1 MMNFTSLIFWVF
13 LLVCLFFYWVKK
25 EKTWQNIILL
35 IGSLVFYASFN
46 PVYVFLLLGSIAVD
60 YWISTQIGRT
70 GANKRRLLFFSLAVN
85 IGLWVFFKYADSL
98 FAFFFSFQ
106 NSVTPLFLKSSFNLL
121 MPIGLSFFT
130 LKKIAYILDL
140 SHGKINKVP
149 NFIEYACFVAF
160 FPQLI
165 AGPIDRAQN
174 LIPQFQAARKW
185 DGQYFQDAWPLIV
198 TGLFKKLVIA
208 NSIAVIVDQVYLSRA
223 PSKLLWIIGTLG
235 FAVQVLADFSGY
247 TDISRGVARLLGF
260 ETSINFNSPYLSLNF
275 NDFWNR
281 WHITL
286 SQWLRDYI
294 FFPVRR
300 WLMQHLKNK
309 SNLLPTILPP
319 LVTMLVSGIWHGTGW
334 NFMAWGLFHG
344 IVIAGSQLIAKPG
357 IGAKPSVLK
366 VASSWLLTTGL
377 LLFSWALFRTT
388 TLTWLANVLFQS
400 PFLSGGEDISICLA
414 SLSFVIFYAFLYLME
429 FTIHRWTGK
438 TTMVRSLFYAA
449 ITLLIFIYSNSISPD
464 FIYTHF

>member
-1 MMNFTSLIFWVF
+1 MNFTSLIFWAF
-13 LLVCLFFYWVKK
+13 LLFCLSFYWLKK
-25 EKTWQNIILL
+25 EKTWQNRFLL
-35 IGSLVFYASFN
+35 ISCLVFYASFN
-46 PVYVFLLLGSIAVD
+46 PVYGFLLLISIVVD
-60 YWISTQIGRT
+60 YWISIQIGRT
-70 GANKRRLLFFSLAVN
+70 DANKKKLLYFSLAIN
-85 IGLWVFFKYADSL
+85 IGVWVLFKYADSL
-98 FAFFFSFQ
+98 FTLFSSFQ
-106 NSVTPLFLKSSFNLL
+106 KTLTPPFLKSSLSLL

-140 SHGKINKVP
+140 YRGKITSRP

-174 LIPQFQAARKW
+174 LIPQFQIARKW
-185 DGQYFQDAWPLIV
+185 EWQYFQDAWPLIL

-208 NSIAVIVDQVYLSRA
+208 DSVRVIVDQVYLSRT
-223 PSKLLWIIGTLG
+223 PSKLLWIVGTLG
-235 FAVQVLADFSGY
+235 FAIQVLADFSGY

-260 ETSINFNSPYLSLNF
+260 ETSLNFNAPYLSLNF

-300 WLMQHLKNK
+300 WLMRHLKNK
-309 SNLLPTILPP
+309 TSLLPTILPP
-319 LVTMLVSGIWHGTGW
+319 LLTMLVSGFWHGTGW
-334 NFMAWGLFHG
+334 NFIVWGLFHG
-344 IVIAGSQLIAKPG
+344 VVIAISQLVVKPG
-357 IGAKPSVLK
+357 HGTQPTFLK

-388 TLTWLANVLFQS
+388 TLTWLGNVLFQS
-400 PFLSGGEDISICLA
+400 PFLSGGEDLSICLA
-414 SLSFVIFYAFLYLME
+414 SFSFVIFYAALYLLE
-429 FTIHRWTGK
+429 FAIHRWTAK
-438 TTMVRSLFYAA
+438 TMMLRSLFYVG
-449 ITLLIFIYSNSISPD
+449 ITIMIFIYSKSISPD

>member
-1 MMNFTSLIFWVF
+1 VNFTSLLFWAF
-13 LLVCLFFYWVKK
+13 LLVCLLFYWLKK

-35 IGSLVFYASFN
+35 TASLFFYASFN
-46 PVYVFLLLGSIAVD
+46 PVYVFLLVGSIAFD
-60 YWISTQIGRT
+60 YWITTWMDRT
-70 GANKRRLLFFSLAVN
+70 AANRGRLLLFSLAVN
-85 IGLWVFFKYADSL
+85 IGVWVAFKYAGSIADLLS
-98 FAFFFSFQ
+98 SFQ
-106 NSVTPLFLKSSFNLL
+106 RTAAPAFLQSSFSLV

-130 LKKIAYILDL
+130 LKKIAYVLDF

-149 NFIEYACFVAF
+149 DFIEYACFVSF

-165 AGPIDRAQN
+165 AGPIDRAQK
-174 LIPQFQAARKW
+174 LIPQFQSARKW
-185 DGQYFQDAWPLIV
+185 DGQNFTEAWPLIV
-198 TGLFKKLVIA
+198 TGLYKKMVIA
-208 NSIAVIVDQVYLSRA
+208 NGVQVIVDQIYRSSA
-223 PSKLLWIIGTLG
+223 PSKLLWVIGTLG

-247 TDISRGVARLLGF
+247 TDLSRGVARLLGF
-260 ETSINFNSPYLSLNF
+260 ETSINFNAPYLALSF

-300 WLMQHLKNK
+300 WLMQRLKNR
-309 SNLLPTILPP
+309 SNFLPTVLPP

-334 NFMAWGLFHG
+334 NFIAWGLFHG
-344 IVIAGSQLIAKPG
+344 ISIAVSQLAAKPG
-357 IGAKPSVLK
+357 NGAKPGGLK
-366 VASSWLLTTGL
+366 VASSWLLTMLL

-388 TLTWLANVLFQS
+388 TLAWLAKVLFQA
-400 PFLSGGEDISICLA
+400 PFISDSGELNICLA
-414 SLSFVIFYAFLYLME
+414 SLSFVIFYAALYLLE

-438 TTMVRSLFYAA
+438 TAVVRSLFYAVV
-449 ITLLIFIYSNSISPD
+449 ILLIFIYSKSISPD

>member
-1 MMNFTSLIFWVF
+1 MLNFTSLLFWAF
-13 LLVCLFFYWVKK
+13 LLVCLFFYWLKK

-35 IGSLVFYASFN
+35 IGSLIFYASFN
-46 PVYVFLLLGSIAVD
+46 PAYVLLLIASIAID
-60 YWISTQIGRT
+60 YWISTQMGRT
-70 GANKRRLLFFSLAVN
+70 GANTRRLFYFSLAVN
-85 IGLWVFFKYADSL
+85 LGVWGFFKYAGSL
-98 FAFFFSFQ
+98 FSLFSSFQ
-106 NSVTPLFLKSSFNLL
+106 NTVTPPFLRSSFSLL
-121 MPIGLSFFT
+121 LPIGLSFLT
-130 LKKIAYILDL
+130 LKKIAYMLDL
-140 SHGKINKVP
+140 SRGKIQLNP
-149 NFIEYACFVAF
+149 NFVEYACFVAF

-165 AGPIDRAQN
+165 AGPIDRAQK
-174 LIPQFQAARKW
+174 LIPQFQSARKW
-185 DGQYFQDAWPLIV
+185 DGQLFQEAWPLIV
-198 TGLFKKLVIA
+198 TGLFKKIVIA

-235 FAVQVLADFSGY
+235 FAIQVLADFSGY

-260 ETSINFNSPYLSLNF
+260 ETSINFNAPYLSLNF

-286 SQWLRDYI
+286 SQWLRDYL

-319 LVTMLVSGIWHGTGW
+319 LVTMLVSGLWHGTGW
-334 NFMAWGLFHG
+334 NFILWGLFHG
-344 IVIAGSQLIAKPG
+344 CVIAVSQLMAKPG
-357 IGAKPSVLK
+357 TGAKPSVLK
-366 VASSWLLTTGL
+366 VASTWLLTTVL

-388 TLTWLANVLFQS
+388 SLAWLANVLFLS
-400 PFLSGGEDISICLA
+400 PFLSGSGEFSIFLA
-414 SLSFVIFYAFLYLME
+414 SFSFIIFYAALYLLE
-429 FTIHRWTGK
+429 FAIHRWTGK
-438 TTMVRSLFYAA
+438 TAMARSVFYAV

>member
-1 MMNFTSLIFWVF
+1 MGFPAGLP
-13 LLVCLFFYWVKK
+13 FFYWLKK

-35 IGSLVFYASFN
+35 IGSLVFYATFN
-46 PVYVFLLLGSIAVD
+46 PVYVLLLFISIAVD
-60 YWISTQIGRT
+60 YWISTQMGR
-70 GANKRRLLFFSLAVN
+70 ANAHKRRLLFFSLVVN
-85 IGLWVFFKYADSL
+85 IGVWVFFKYADLL
-98 FAFFFSFQ
+98 FTLLSNFQ
-106 NSVTPLFLKSSFNLL
+106 YSITPPFLKSSFSLL

-130 LKKIAYILDL
+130 LKKTAYILDL
-140 SHGKINKVP
+140 YRGKIQSRP

-165 AGPIDRAQN
+165 AGPIDRAQK

-185 DGQYFQDAWPLIV
+185 DGQYFQDAWPLIL
-198 TGLFKKLVIA
+198 TGLFKKMVIA
-208 NSIAVIVDQVYLSRA
+208 DGVRVIVDQVYLFRA

-235 FAVQVLADFSGY
+235 FTIQVLADFSGY

-260 ETSINFNSPYLSLNF
+260 ETSINFNAPYLSLNF

-300 WLMQHLKNK
+300 WLMQRLKNK
-309 SNLLPTILPP
+309 TSLLPTVLPP
-319 LVTMLVSGIWHGTGW
+319 LLTMLVSGIWHGTGW

-344 IVIAGSQLIAKPG
+344 IVIAVSQLIAKPG
-357 IGAKPSVLK
+357 SGTKPTTLK
-366 VASSWLLTTGL
+366 VISSWLLTTGL

-388 TLTWLANVLFQS
+388 SLTWLMQVLFQS
-400 PFLSGGEDISICLA
+400 PFLSGSGDISICLA
-414 SLSFVIFYAFLYLME
+414 SLSFVIFYAALYLME

-438 TTMVRSLFYAA
+438 TAMVRSLFYAA
-449 ITLLIFIYSNSISPD
+449 ITLLIFIYSKSISPD